1 MELAQKDYFIDNGVV
16 TFYFKYPY
24 FSMTFLAL
32 TPTLRMMGLNDFLTF
47 EKHKVFIPKKKNFIC
62 QLWVQTRPAQ
72 LESISEHSFHYAL
85 DSLGHFI

>member
-1 MELAQKDYFIDNGVV
+1 MKLAQKDYFIDNGGV
-16 TFYFKYPY
+16 TFNLLYPY

-47 EKHKVFIPKKKNFIC
+47 EKHKVLIPKKKNFIC
-62 QLWVQTRPAQ
+62 RLWVQTRPAHLQ
-72 LESISEHSFHYAL
+72 TISGHSFHYAL